1 MSPLSFGNKE
11 NTMAIKKL
19 GTIVNTFGL
28 KGQVKVSVT
37 TSQPEERFKVGSKVL
52 IKSLSGE
59 EEEFIVKSLMIKNSK
74 IVILGFEG
82 YDDIND
88 IEWMKERE
96 IFKNVRAPKGAYF
109 FDDLVGMKVFTDQGE
124 EVGEVTSITKMPAG
138 DYLVIEKK
146 IYISFL
152 LEKFVESVDK
162 KEKKIVLTALGT
174 ETTK

>member
-1 MSPLSFGNKE
+1 M
-11 NTMAIKKL
+11 
-19 GTIVNTFGL
+19 
-28 KGQVKVSVT
+28 
-37 TSQPEERFKVGSKVL
+37 
-52 IKSLSGE
+52 
-59 EEEFIVKSLMIKNSK
+59 KSLMIKNSK

-146 IYISFL
+146 I
-152 LEKFVESVDK
+152 VESVDK

>member
-82 YDDIND
+82 SKSLCNHDIG
-88 IEWMKERE
+88 IQLGVK
-96 IFKNVRAPKGAYF
+96 IGY
-109 FDDLVGMKVFTDQGE
+109 KV
-124 EVGEVTSITKMPAG
+124 
-138 DYLVIEKK
+138 
-146 IYISFL
+146 
-152 LEKFVESVDK
+152 
-162 KEKKIVLTALGT
+162 AL
-174 ETTK
+174 